1 MSMIQVQ
8 GNVQFD
14 SDAHVLHYGGK
25 ALPVDYTHFGNVET
39 IRTQPLAGVVKRMA
53 KAMGIVKLGYP
64 VVMLQGLKGITMDHF
79 VAIDAELFCK
89 CADGLLRDAACYDVL
104 HQAFRVIDL
113 TVIFFDND
121 RFHSIVI
128 NPDLFF

>member
-1 MSMIQVQ
+1 MNMIQVQ

-79 VAIDAELFCK
+79 VAIDAELPSGDEYTFK
-89 CADGLLRDAACYDVL
+89 QGVL
-104 HQAFRVIDL
+104 YYTRPGSEKLYKVREYWA
-113 TVIFFDND
+113 TD
-121 RFHSIVI
+121 RTKLAIVK
-128 NPDLFF
+128 